1 MGKPHHRLLAHE
13 GRPYPCEAP
22 VTYLIGLLLLALIGC
37 AVTIYRLSG
46 ENRLAYSLLS
56 EANLSLHYLRERNK
70 ALNAELLTMSVTT
83 TTHGT
88 SVPVKVL
95 LPAPRKPKSIR
106 GKRK

>member
-1 MGKPHHRLLAHE
+1 
-13 GRPYPCEAP
+13 

-46 ENRLAYSLLS
+46 EIRDVVSLNRELDVK
-56 EANLSLHYLRERNK
+56 NHYLAQRNRD
-70 ALNAELLTMSVTT
+70 LNAELLTRDVVT
-83 TTHGT
+83 TTHGS
-88 SVPVKVL
+88 SVPAKVL